1 MRVAEFLTEI
11 TAFCKRLRIGGV
23 GKTHYSTYGIL
34 SLLLIICGVSFYAQ
48 AIASPPVDLVQPTV
62 YGAVVDGVQ
71 LAIPGELG
79 NQNLAELGLVDPTA
93 APFYADPTGKR
104 DSTKA
109 IQEAVNFARDHQM
122 VCFFPSG
129 TYMIS
134 DTISCIQNYYRRSN
148 GKILSARN
156 FPCVLMGSRDGKRP
170 VIYLKPNST
179 GYGNRFFPKHV
190 IHYWTRNPKDH
201 NKPAPPLAMNQMF
214 INIDILIGENNP
226 GAVAIRH
233 RGAQGSGIQESVI
246 HVGDGLTGIE
256 GGCGSG
262 GSYADITVIGGR
274 IGLDL
279 RETQP
284 APTITGITLTGQEE
298 AAIIYQGRQ
307 ALSAVGVTI
316 DYFGK
321 GIPVVSK
328 SANWSPFHG
337 QISFV
342 DSRISRKTPGHAVV
356 AGSSIYLKNVFVKN
370 VSQIISG
377 QKDALLAGSQ
387 NKWVHVQEYT
397 FMVQPKEWRGWQYS
411 MNIFEG
417 GIKRTENIRLMSN
430 AAPPEDL
437 QRRHLWDRDF
447 PGWETPGAVNVKTPP
462 YNAKGDGYTDDT
474 KAIQQ
479 AIDKNKIVFLPKGYY
494 NISKSLVLKPDTQL
508 IGVARHLSVITSRN
522 GCRGIDSP
530 AKAAPLVQ
538 SARTADSD
546 ALLAFLS
553 LHTPYSNP
561 DTYCLDWQCNGVV
574 RDVNFDTLPPFEGF
588 GRPIVGKKGKRTHPL
603 LFVSGDGSGKI
614 FNFFQ
619 DDGYRLAFQSPYSHI
634 GIKKAK
640 GPLAFYQC
648 NPERSAGECNIKIE
662 ESTNVSFYGIKGEG
676 NQPVMI
682 VRDSKNIN
690 VFGYG
695 GNGAAHEGGSLFIVE
710 DSPGCSFVNL
720 VDSPRF
726 SGEGSAKRQ
735 EGYGLDPDKWHMIKV
750 LSGGK
755 SFTTPFLER
764 PLLVK
769 TASEP
774 IFK

>member
-1 MRVAEFLTEI
+1 MTDMASLF
-11 TAFCKRLRIGGV
+11 KRLRTNGL
-23 GKTHYSTYGIL
+23 GKNNYPTYGL
-34 SLLLIICGVSFYAQ
+34 FSFLLIILGVGFYTIAV
-48 AIASPPVDLVQPTV
+48 ASPPADLVQPTV

-71 LAIPGELG
+71 LAIPRELA
-79 NQNLAELGLVDPTA
+79 NKDLAALGLVDLTA
-93 APFYADPTGKR
+93 APFFADPTGKR

-109 IQEAVNFARDHQM
+109 IQDAVNFARDHQM

-129 TYMIS
+129 IYMIS
-134 DTISCIQNYYRRSN
+134 ETISCVQNYYKRSN
-148 GKILSARN
+148 GKIFSARN
-156 FPCVLMGSRDGKRP
+156 FPCVMMGSREGKRP
-170 VIYLKPNST
+170 TIYLKPNSK
-179 GYGNRFFPKHV
+179 GYGNRFFPKYV
-190 IHYWTRNPKDH
+190 IHYWTRSLKDH
-201 NKPAPPLAMNQMF
+201 NKPAPPEAMNQMF
-214 INIDILIGENNP
+214 VNIDILIGENNP
-226 GAVAIRH
+226 GAVGIRH

-246 HVGDGLTGIE
+246 NVGDGLAGIE

-262 GSYADITVIGGR
+262 GSYADITVVGGR

-284 APTITGITLTGQEE
+284 APTITGITLIGQEE

-307 ALSAVGVTI
+307 ALSAVGVKI
-316 DYFGK
+316 DYSGK
-321 GIPVVSK
+321 GVPVVSK

-342 DSRISRKTPGHAVV
+342 DSLISCKTPVHGFVP
-356 AGSSIYLKNVFVKN
+356 GSSVYLKNVFVKN
-370 VSQIISG
+370 VSQVVDG
-377 QKDALLAGSQ
+377 QKDALLAESQ
-387 NKWVHVQEYT
+387 NRWVHIQEYT
-397 FMVQPKEWRGWQYS
+397 FRVQPKEWRGWQYS

-417 GIKRTENIRLMSN
+417 GIKRTDNIRFMSY
-430 AAPPEDL
+430 ASPPEDL

-447 PGWETPGAVNVKTPP
+447 PGWETSGAINVKTPP

-522 GCRGIDSP
+522 GCLGINSP
-530 AKAAPLVQ
+530 ATAVPLVQ
-538 SARTADSD
+538 SARTANGN

-553 LHTPYSNP
+553 LHTTYSIP
-561 DTYCLDWQCNGVV
+561 DTFGLAWQCNGVL

-603 LFVSGDGSGKI
+603 LLVSGDGSGKI

-662 ESTNVSFYGIKGEG
+662 ESTDVSFYGIKGEG
-676 NQPVMI
+676 NQPVMM
-682 VRDSKNIN
+682 VKDSKNIN

-695 GNGAAHEGGSLFIVE
+695 GNGAAPEGSALFIVE
-710 DSPGCSFVNL
+710 NSPDCSFVNL

-726 SGEGSAKRQ
+726 SGEGTAKLQ
-735 EGYGLDPDKWHMIKV
+735 EGYGVDPDKWHMIKV
-750 LSGGK
+750 RSGGK

-774 IFK
+774 SFN